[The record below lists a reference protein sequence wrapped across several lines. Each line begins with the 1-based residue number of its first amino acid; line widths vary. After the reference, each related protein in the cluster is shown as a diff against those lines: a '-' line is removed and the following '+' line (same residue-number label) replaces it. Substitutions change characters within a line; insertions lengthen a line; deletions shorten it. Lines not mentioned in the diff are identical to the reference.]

1 MNKNLKTYT
10 YVVGKK
16 VELEKR
22 PDQFV
27 VRALAD
33 KLRDIGVTEAEQTS
47 SVSSRVTCRIADL
60 EPLMSSARHIAPTHH
75 AYYIA
80 DTDEEF
86 LITDRI
92 FITFRDP
99 LPPDQV
105 DVFAGRYGLFIKR
118 KYSDREYLFQ
128 LTDHT
133 GMNPVKLIVKLTEG
147 EPLVEL
153 AEHDLNY
160 RAQICQLPIPTDPF
174 YVQEWHLHKRYV
186 HQEFDPRSST
196 RAEEAW
202 QILGHFG
209 SKDVVIGI
217 TDDGC
222 KLDHPDFNSSGKF
235 AGWGYFEGERLI
247 KNTDIAANSNRMY
260 QSRSD
265 HGTSCA
271 GVIAG
276 EADAVL
282 CVGAA
287 PGCRLLPIKWE
298 SDGGRLRI
306 SDSKFLDVLD
316 FVAEKVDILSN
327 SWGSVP
333 TNSWP
338 SIVTNR
344 IAELARTGG
353 RRGRGIIFIWA
364 AGNDNCP
371 IQHTASV
378 DVPYTSGVE
387 WRPGGSPIWVGVA
400 KARRFQNNLV
410 GIQGVMHVAALAST
424 AQRSHYSNYGTGI
437 VLCAPTNNVH
447 SYHRMIVPGLGITT
461 ATGLSDLV
469 TERFGGTSSAAPL
482 VAGIAAL
489 VISANPELPAQE
501 VISILK
507 KTASKDLNFE
517 GYPRT
522 PPTSYDS
529 DTSWDVSPIDPFDKG
544 DFKGDP
550 EVSWSAWFGHGRVDA
565 PAAVAEALK
574 QRENG
579 GDWLQYQ
586 SNPKVDIPD
595 NEPTGIED
603 IINVLDSGRLRDIR
617 VRVDIT
623 HTWIGDLK
631 VSLRAPDG
639 TTVLLRER
647 TGSDGSNIRET
658 YDITRPPALAALKDH
673 SITGEWALRV
683 EDLAQRDVGILQSW
697 ELEIGISPV
706 PLVAEDTESV
716 QIPDNDPNGI
726 TRSLSLTSERVIR
739 NISVFV
745 DITHPWIGDLQV
757 SLTPPGGSPILLQDR
772 VGGSADNI
780 VRMWRSQEFPG
791 LMALRDSIAGGT
803 WQLRVADLSGRDV
816 GKLNRWRIEVD
827 V

>member
-16 VELEKR
+16 VDLEKR

-27 VRALAD
+27 ARALPD
-33 KLRDIGVTEAEQTS
+33 KLRDVGVIDAEQTS
-47 SVSSRVTCRIADL
+47 SASSKVTCRIADL

-105 DVFAGRYGLFIKR
+105 DIFAGRYGLFMKR

-133 GMNPVKLIVKLTEG
+133 GMNPVKLVVKLTEE
-147 EPLVEL
+147 EPLVES

-160 RAQICQLPIPTDPF
+160 RAQICQLPLPTDPF
-174 YVQEWHLHKRYV
+174 YAQEWHLHTRYD
-186 HQEFDPRSST
+186 HPEYDLRSST

-209 SKDVVIGI
+209 SKDVVIGV

-222 KLDHPDFNSSGKF
+222 RLNHLDFNSPRKF
-235 AGWGYFEGERLI
+235 AGWGYFRGERLI
-247 KNTDIAANSNRMY
+247 TNTDIDANSNRMY
-260 QSRSD
+260 QFGSN

-276 EADAVL
+276 EVDAVL

-298 SDGGRLRI
+298 SAGPSLYI
-306 SDSKFLDVLD
+306 SPSKFLDVLD

-327 SWGSVP
+327 SWGSAP
-333 TNSWP
+333 SNLWP
-338 SIVTNR
+338 PIVTSR
-344 IAELARTGG
+344 IAELAKTGG
-353 RRGRGIIFIWA
+353 RRGCGIICIWA
-364 AGNDNCP
+364 AGNENCP
-371 IQHTASV
+371 IRHIASV
-378 DVPYTSGVE
+378 DVPYSNG
-387 WRPGGSPIWVGVA
+387 WGQYGWVGV
-400 KARRFQNNLV
+400 KTAREFENSLV
-410 GIQGVMHVAALAST
+410 GIPGVMHVAALAST
-424 AQRSHYSNYGTGI
+424 AKRSHYSNYGTGI
-437 VLCAPTNNVH
+437 TLCAPTSNSH
-447 SYHRMIVPGLGITT
+447 TYRRMDVQGLGITT
-461 ATGLSDLV
+461 ATGPSDV

-489 VISANPELPAQE
+489 VVSANPELTALE

-522 PPTSYDS
+522 SPASFDP
-529 DTSWDVSPIDPFDKG
+529 DTSWDVSPIDPFDNG
-544 DFKGDP
+544 DFQDIDDP
-550 EVSWSAWFGHGRVDA
+550 DGTWSPWFGTGRVDA

-574 QRENG
+574 QPG
-579 GDWLQYQ
+579 PDLLQYQ
-586 SNPKVDIPD
+586 LNPEVDIPD
-595 NEPTGIED
+595 NDPAGIED
-603 IINVLDSGRLRDIR
+603 IINVPDSGQLRDIR
-617 VRVDIT
+617 VKVDIT
-623 HTWIGDLK
+623 HTYIGDLK
-631 VSLRAPDG
+631 VSLIAPDG
-639 TTVLLRER
+639 TTVLLHNR
-647 TGSDGSNIRET
+647 TGSSRNNIRET
-658 YDITRPPALAALKDH
+658 YDYTSTPALATLKDQ
-673 SITGEWALRV
+673 SITGEWILKV
-683 EDLAQRDVGILQSW
+683 EDRASQDVGILQSW

-706 PLVAEDTESV
+706 PLVAEDIESV

-745 DITHPWIGDLQV
+745 DITHPGIDDLQV
-757 SLTPPGGSPILLQDR
+757 SLTPPGRSPILLHDR
-772 VGGSADNI
+772 ERGSADNI
-780 VRMWRSQEFPG
+780 VRTWRSQEFPG
-791 LMALRDSIAGGT
+791 LMTLRDSKATGT
-803 WQLRVADLSGRDV
+803 WQLRVADLAGRNV
-816 GKLNRWRIEVD
+816 GKLNRWRIEVE